1 MDQDRVDITHYSFDQ
16 FVEFLFSREVTNP
29 DLDRDKPEPWYWH
42 TEVIFDPATISDF
55 YIKLFREPEFLPQR
69 FSNVQL
75 DEAFWSIQVANLDC
89 SVHRII
95 FDTDL
100 PLAART
106 PCIDSMFPLFTKLFA
121 TNPLDTAV
129 FMWWDSLCYGWHCGN
144 RSRDR
149 GGEDIQL
156 QDAFYATLSQILF
169 IESEICQKAA
179 LHGLGHLHHPDTSIL
194 VDRYLQEHPALSEE
208 LRYYAIAAA
217 QFKIR

>member
-1 MDQDRVDITHYSFDQ
+1 MDPDRVDITHYSFDQ

-29 DLDRDKPEPWYWH
+29 NLDRDKPEPWYWH

-121 TNPLDTAV
+121 TNPL
-129 FMWWDSLCYGWHCGN
+129 G
-144 RSRDR
+144 
-149 GGEDIQL
+149 Q
-156 QDAFYATLSQILF
+156 
-169 IESEICQKAA
+169 
-179 LHGLGHLHHPDTSIL
+179 TSW
-194 VDRYLQEHPALSEE
+194 QE
-208 LRYYAIAAA
+208 
-217 QFKIR
+217 